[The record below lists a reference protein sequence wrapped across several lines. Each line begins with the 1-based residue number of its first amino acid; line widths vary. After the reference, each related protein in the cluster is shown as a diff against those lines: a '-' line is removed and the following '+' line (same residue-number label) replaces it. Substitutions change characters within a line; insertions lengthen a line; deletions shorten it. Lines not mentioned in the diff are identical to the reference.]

1 MERNRRTE
9 KKNMT
14 LEGYFAKIEE
24 LLRLTQRQWPAPRL
38 IDAKK
43 FNAKL

>member
-1 MERNRRTE
+1 MERNKRPE
-9 KKNMT
+9 KKIMT
-14 LEGYFAKIEE
+14 LEEYFAKIEE
-24 LLRLTQRQWPAPRL
+24 LLRLTGRQWPAPRL